1 MANIANV
8 RAVAFLYMI
17 ALENVT
23 KVACVL
29 WRAGVYQIRQN
40 YRFPGSPSGTSFAE
54 CDKCL
59 SPN

>member
-8 RAVAFLYMI
+8 RAVAFLYM
-17 ALENVT
+17 ENVT